1 MGASLRKSDVWFN
14 NFWRE
19 NLPRYESS
27 RPWLLTFDQSNL
39 WFLRNNDR
47 FDVNHHNDLIFL
59 VYSYAILTKETWP
72 NWHGDIRKGVTHIL
86 SHVNMKADEYQL
98 GKSKL
103 FIKAPESVRQKY
115 SHQKWMNI
123 LKSAFIFQ
131 LFLLEEQ
138 REKKFDHY
146 ARIIQKAFKKYFQ
159 QQKLQKQKEE
169 ASGKFKWFRKHSK
182 VSIFYCYGQGYK
194 TRKSRVFYQFTW
206 KLRIL
211 VNLRISSIYL
221 SFVLFKRYASICL
234 YFRNSVFQC
243 YNSLLINCA
252 I

>member
-1 MGASLRKSDVWFN
+1 M
-14 NFWRE
+14 
-19 NLPRYESS
+19 
-27 RPWLLTFDQSNL
+27 
-39 WFLRNNDR
+39 
-47 FDVNHHNDLIFL
+47 IFL

-72 NWHGDIRKGVTHIL
+72 NWHGEIRKGVTHIL

-103 FIKAPESVRQKY
+103 FIKAPESVRQKNY
-115 SHQKWMNI
+115 HQKWMNI

-169 ASGKFKWFRKHSK
+169 ASGKFKWFRKHLK
-182 VSIFYCYGQGYK
+182 VSIFYCYGEGYK
-194 TRKSRVFYQFTW
+194 TRKSRKLEFACFINLLESCVFWLICVFHQYTYH
-206 KLRIL
+206 LH
-211 VNLRISSIYL
+211 YL
-221 SFVLFKRYASICL
+221 SDMLQFAYIFVIQCF
-234 YFRNSVFQC
+234 SVI
-243 YNSLLINCA
+243 SHLRVLLIYWSIALFSDFACFIN
-252 I
+252 